1 MISRIEQHHQYDPL
15 KRVLEGIHEFL
26 EVKNGIQNNSIVI
39 PDWEMTIKPQVEQFK
54 DNFAV
59 IGFHLFSSYFDS
71 PLYECCAST
80 GKDGD
85 LAVGSCVGSFLFAF
99 MNGIVQMKNGE
110 NGKPVTSEF
119 NGKTH
124 KWQVYN
130 SDLVGMGENVNSE
143 EEDTV
148 ALKYW
153 GMLKDEIVKR
163 LGNQKLCYVKIFAS
177 HAVGKDDEQVI
188 GEVRI
193 NDVPSRELSEVV
205 KKHAEKWN
213 VRQFASQKQFFFIK
227 QENAEPCPYSGEN
240 GRALL
245 KTRVKNALEI
255 FNNANADEPLND
267 LLEKMENSLGD
278 ISLANEC
285 FSFLPEICA
294 EHAFPQVQYPEIVQI
309 SVDGKKPETFYRNQ
323 LAEFYPI
330 GQAMFELFSSGVFG
344 EETNDVYR
352 KLIARSATYSGI
364 YQHQKNGENLED
376 LATTALLFSFPKGVE
391 IR

>member
-1 MISRIEQHHQYDPL
+1 MNKIEQHHQYDPL
-15 KRVLEGIHEFL
+15 KRVIESIHECF
-26 EVKNGIQNNSIVI
+26 EITNEIRDGSIVI
-39 PDWEMTIKPQVEQFK
+39 PDWEMTIKPQVEQFEN
-54 DNFAV
+54 NFAV
-59 IGFHLFSSYFDS
+59 IGFRIFSPDFDE

-85 LAVGSCVGSFLFAF
+85 TAIGSCVGSFLFAF
-99 MNGIVQMKNGE
+99 MNGIAQMKNDE
-110 NGKPVTSEF
+110 NGKPLTSSF

-124 KWQVYN
+124 TWKVYG
-130 SDLVGMGENVNSE
+130 SDLVGMGENVNSDKA
-143 EEDTV
+143 DTV
-148 ALKYW
+148 TLKYW
-153 GMLKDEIVKR
+153 DMLKDEIVKR
-163 LGNQKLCYVKIFAS
+163 LGNRKMCYVKIFAS
-177 HAVGKDDEQVI
+177 HAVGKDDKQVI

-227 QENAEPCPYSGEN
+227 QENAQPCPYSGVN

-245 KTRVKNALEI
+245 KSRVKTALEI
-255 FNNANADEPLND
+255 FKESKADETLQG
-267 LLEKMENSLGD
+267 LREKLENSIGD
-278 ISLANEC
+278 VSLANEC

-309 SVDGKKPETFYRNQ
+309 LIDGGKPETFYRNQ

-330 GQAMFELFSSGVFG
+330 GEAMFELFSSGVFG
-344 EETNDVYR
+344 EETNDIYR

-364 YQHQKNGENLED
+364 SQHQNNGENLED
-376 LATTALLFSFPKGVE
+376 LATTALIFSFPSDFE